1 MTSFSSSSDARR
13 AAARL
18 RCRRRRGAAELFGVL
33 ALVTFAALALTAW
46 TLAEYRGQTLSA
58 RMTAGHVAAAWL
70 EAMHRSTQVD
80 DWTAA
85 VAAGGAVVTPA
96 ALRNAGHPVPGLP
109 ATQRAMAMTLGVV
122 SDGTAEAVPMAFL
135 VIDPASVE
143 ASAGIHAGLIEAG
156 VPGVE
161 HAAGPPGAMAPHRAA
176 IEALAGPLGGDAFY
190 VTADYGLAFVPEA
203 LYRRPQPGRPR
214 LNRMEADLDL
224 AGNDITGAAALHA
237 GAIDHL
243 DAGIDPLDPDTWPGV
258 TLASVTVTSTAGVV
272 VDPASLLPGT
282 TTIDPLATSIGPG
295 AATLAASS
303 SATFATL
310 EGTALDAAAGLTVT
324 ADLAVG
330 SLVSSAA
337 LRSAAATISGHL
349 QAAGLAATTLTA
361 QATTIAGATT
371 VAGAIATPEA
381 AAATIAGSPR
391 VDTATIAATGGVYG
405 PSLRIAGRLDAGS
418 CSGC

>member
-1 MTSFSSSSDARR
+1 MTSSSNSSDARQ
-13 AAARL
+13 AATRL

-46 TLAEYRGQTLSA
+46 TLAEFRGQTLSA
-58 RMTAGHVAAAWL
+58 RMTAGHVAAAWFK
-70 EAMHRSTQVD
+70 AMHRSTQVD

-96 ALRNAGHPVPGLP
+96 VLTAAGHPAPGLP
-109 ATQRAMAMTLGVV
+109 ATQRAMTMTLGVV

-135 VIDPASVE
+135 VVDPASPA

-176 IEALAGPLGGDAFY
+176 IEALAGPLAGSAFY
-190 VTADYGLAFVPEA
+190 VTADYGLAYVPEA

-214 LNRMEADLDL
+214 LNLMETDLDL
-224 AGNDITGAAALHA
+224 ARNDIAAAAALHA

-258 TLASVTVTSTAGVV
+258 TLVSATAVSTAGVV
-272 VDPASLLPGT
+272 ADPASLIPGT
-282 TTIDPLATSIGPG
+282 TTIDPLTTSPGPR
-295 AATLAASS
+295 AATLDAAS
-303 SATFATL
+303 SATFDTF
-310 EGTALDAAAGLTVT
+310 EGTALAAAAGLTVT

-330 SLVSSAA
+330 SLVSGAA
-337 LRSAAATISGHL
+337 LTSASATVSGHL
-349 QAAGLAATTLTA
+349 QAAGLGATTLTA

-371 VAGAIATPEA
+371 VAGAVATPEA

-391 VDTATIAATGGVYG
+391 VDTTTIAATGGVYG
-405 PSLRIAGRLDAGS
+405 PHLRITGRLDAGS

>member
-1 MTSFSSSSDARR
+1 MTSSSNSSDASR

-46 TLAEYRGQTLSA
+46 TVAEFRGQTLSA
-58 RMTAGHVAAAWL
+58 RMTAGHVAAAWFK
-70 EAMHRSTQVD
+70 AMHRSTQVD

-85 VAAGGAVVTPA
+85 VAAGGAVITPA
-96 ALRNAGHPVPGLP
+96 ALTSAGHPAPGLP
-109 ATQRAMAMTLGVV
+109 ATQRAMTMTLGVV
-122 SDGTAEAVPMAFL
+122 SDGTAEAVAMAFL
-135 VIDPASVE
+135 VVDPASLS

-156 VPGVE
+156 VVIVE

-176 IEALAGPLGGDAFY
+176 IEALAGPLDGDAFY
-190 VTADYGLAFVPEA
+190 VTADHGLAYVPEA

-224 AGNDITGAAALHA
+224 AGNDLAGAGALHA

-243 DAGIDPLDPDTWPGV
+243 DTGIDPLDPGTWPGV
-258 TLASVTVTSTAGVV
+258 TLASVTAISTAGVV
-272 VDPASLLPGT
+272 VDPANLLPGT
-282 TTIDPLATSIGPG
+282 TTIDPLATSLGPG
-295 AATLAASS
+295 AATLDAAS

-310 EGTALDAAAGLTVT
+310 EGTAIDAAAGLTVT

-330 SLVSSAA
+330 SLVSDAA
-337 LRSAAATISGHL
+337 LNSASATVSGHL
-349 QAAGLAATTLTA
+349 QAAALQATTLTA

-371 VAGAIATPEA
+371 VAGAIATPQA

-391 VDTATIAATGGVYG
+391 VDTTTIAATGGVYG
-405 PSLRIAGRLDAGS
+405 PHLRIIGRLDAGS
-418 CSGC
+418 CNGC

>member
-1 MTSFSSSSDARR
+1 M
-13 AAARL
+13 
-18 RCRRRRGAAELFGVL
+18 L
-33 ALVTFAALALTAW
+33 ALVAFAALALTAW
-46 TLAEYRGQTLSA
+46 MLAEYRGQTAAA

-70 EAMHRSTQVD
+70 KAMHHPTQVD

-96 ALRNAGHPVPGLP
+96 ALETAGHPAPGLP
-109 ATQRAMAMTLGVV
+109 ATERAMAMTLGVI
-122 SDGTAEAVPMAFL
+122 SDGTAQAVPMAFL
-135 VIDPASVE
+135 VVDPASPS

-156 VPGVE
+156 VVIVE

-176 IEALAGPLGGDAFY
+176 IEALAGPLDGDAFY
-190 VTADYGLAFVPEA
+190 VTADYGLAHVAQA

-224 AGNDITGAAALHA
+224 AGNDIAAAAALHA

-258 TLASVTVTSTAGVV
+258 TLASVTAVSTAGVV
-272 VDPASLLPGT
+272 ADPASLVPGT
-282 TTIDPLATSIGPG
+282 TTIDPLATSVGPG

-303 SATFATL
+303 ATFATL
-310 EGTALDAAAGLTVT
+310 EGTSLDAAAGLTVT

-330 SLVSSAA
+330 SLVTSAA
-337 LRSAAATISGHL
+337 LRSASATVSDHL
-349 QAAGLAATTLTA
+349 QAAALQATTLTA

-391 VDTATIAATGGVYG
+391 VDTTTIAATGGVYG
-405 PSLRIAGRLDAGS
+405 PHLRIAGRLTAGS